1 MINLEIY
8 DVYLKK
14 FKISLLNFIITK
26 FYYQVETQHIYSTF
40 LSNHYNEKLFKN
52 QKKKSLKSL

>member
-8 DVYLKK
+8 DIYLKK
-14 FKISLLNFIITK
+14 FKISLLNFIIIK

-40 LSNHYNEKLFKN
+40 LSNHYNEKTF
-52 QKKKSLKSL
+52 